1 MKIELSIDDK
11 EMKYSYE
18 IGSSRRAGSMLLCE
32 DSLLIFTSILEYLN
46 KLTMNFKT
54 ERHKAFEAYV
64 FTKAH
69 PDLIADVEKQMEK
82 KV

>member
-54 ERHKAFEAYV
+54 ERHKASFPLSLNIHLYSFV
-64 FTKAH
+64 FSY
-69 PDLIADVEKQMEK
+69 PE
-82 KV
+82 